1 MELLPALARATSD
14 FDRLVAG
21 VGDEAWSAPSPCTAW
36 DVRAVVNHVVAGNI
50 MATRLLD
57 GAATA
62 DAVSGLLDAD
72 LLGDAPEDAVRR
84 TGAEQLAAFTRPG
97 AADMTVHHPAGD
109 LPAALF
115 LMLRLGD
122 VLVHGWDVARGSGQP
137 EHLDEEAAAALWEAA
152 QPVLPLMVQ
161 RGIYGEGPSGTVPDD
176 APVQQRLLDA
186 MGRRP

>member
-109 LPAALF
+109 LA
-115 LMLRLGD
+115 RSSRWC
-122 VLVHGWDVARGSGQP
+122 VKRRCCGWATCSSTVGTSR
-137 EHLDEEAAAALWEAA
+137 AAAGSRSTSTRK
-152 QPVLPLMVQ
+152 PL
-161 RGIYGEGPSGTVPDD
+161 
-176 APVQQRLLDA
+176 
-186 MGRRP
+186 RRCGKPRTS